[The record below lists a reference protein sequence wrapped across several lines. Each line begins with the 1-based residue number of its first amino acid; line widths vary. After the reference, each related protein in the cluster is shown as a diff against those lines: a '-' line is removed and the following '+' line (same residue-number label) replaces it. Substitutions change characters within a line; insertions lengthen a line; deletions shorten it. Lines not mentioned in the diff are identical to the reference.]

1 MLQITEDKAYTAC
14 ASRAFA
20 SRLARENTLGIGAL
34 IRRSRDI
41 WFNELSAFDWLE
53 AFRGHPPIGGTS
65 AGSSHT
71 SSSQLSASEQA
82 TAVAT
87 MTADTAREL
96 ADYNA
101 KYEARFGHVF
111 LIFAAGRTS
120 CSSLLLAHCSHR
132 TLWAVQRRHTCLS
145 RREQPRQAGRQY
157 EERQSHGHHDLED
170 VEGHKGDIKR
180 RDRTELA

>member
-1 MLQITEDKAYTAC
+1 MIVELINSSFMKLDSNWKRVHHTYNMLQITEDKAYTAC

-53 AFRGHPPIGGTS
+53 AFRGHPPLGGTS
-65 AGSSHT
+65 AGSPHT

-120 CSSLLLAHCSHR
+120 DEILDEI
-132 TLWAVQRRHTCLS
+132 RRRYDGGL
-145 RREQPRQAGRQY
+145 
-157 EERQSHGHHDLED
+157 
-170 VEGHKGDIKR
+170 I
-180 RDRTELA
+180 

>member
-1 MLQITEDKAYTAC
+1 MIVELINSSFMKLDSNWKRVHHTYNMLQITEDKAYTAC

-120 CSSLLLAHCSHR
+120 DEILDEL
-132 TLWAVQRRHTCLS
+132 RRRYDGGL
-145 RREQPRQAGRQY
+145 
-157 EERQSHGHHDLED
+157 
-170 VEGHKGDIKR
+170 I
-180 RDRTELA
+180 